1 MSMQTEAWWPRR
13 SFIGQSNQQLGKVTW
28 KLLRVQCC
36 CLQQQGPWL
45 TAEETS
51 SRATQ
56 ENEREQG
63 WLWGKSWGCSTV
75 GLSGRALLESEIRV
89 ACGIASW
96 CWQVRNRENEEFSV
110 ASCLWSWVSVSRMLI
125 LIFLIVESQG
135 GGHVVLLPK
144 QGSLGKRNGYF
155 EIWKAKSCAEIQL
168 RRSALVRSPLL
179 ITSFCNS
186 SAVEAWNLFHTQVA
200 WSRMGMSEAKLCSTL
215 RALLQK
221 CIVASKLATLS
232 NSWECEWGR
241 LCVIHPLFPLLF
253 LVHSPTACY
262 C

>member
-96 CWQVRNRENEEFSV
+96 CWQVRENEVFCSILLVILSLCVENVNFDFSDSGITGRRACC
-110 ASCLWSWVSVSRMLI
+110 ASAKIGESREKEWLLWNL
-125 LIFLIVESQG
+125 ESQ
-135 GGHVVLLPK
+135 
-144 QGSLGKRNGYF
+144 
-155 EIWKAKSCAEIQL
+155 
-168 RRSALVRSPLL
+168 
-179 ITSFCNS
+179 
-186 SAVEAWNLFHTQVA
+186 
-200 WSRMGMSEAKLCSTL
+200 KLCWNSVKTF
-215 RALLQK
+215 
-221 CIVASKLATLS
+221 SLS
-232 NSWECEWGR
+232 
-241 LCVIHPLFPLLF
+241 
-253 LVHSPTACY
+253 
-262 C
+262 

>member
-1 MSMQTEAWWPRR
+1 MFLFPDLMSMQTEAWWPRR

-63 WLWGKSWGCSTV
+63 WLWGKSWGCSTI

-96 CWQVRNRENEEFSV
+96 CWQVRENEEFSV
-110 ASCLWSWVSVSRMLI
+110 ASCLWSWVSVWRMLI

-144 QGSLGKRNGYF
+144 
-155 EIWKAKSCAEIQL
+155 
-168 RRSALVRSPLL
+168 
-179 ITSFCNS
+179 
-186 SAVEAWNLFHTQVA
+186 
-200 WSRMGMSEAKLCSTL
+200 
-215 RALLQK
+215 
-221 CIVASKLATLS
+221 
-232 NSWECEWGR
+232 
-241 LCVIHPLFPLLF
+241 
-253 LVHSPTACY
+253 
-262 C
+262 